1 MKRRDFDPQFFLIL
15 SPSLC
20 YTRLF
25 NLSVLLTAI
34 LILISA
40 KLAQKLTLIRI
51 YLKILLNP
59 EYLYFILIYSTALQT
74 QLYRFYVYISEED
87 CADM

>member
-20 YTRLF
+20 CTRLF

-40 KLAQKLTLIRI
+40 KIST
-51 YLKILLNP
+51 KINTYKNIFKNTV
-59 EYLYFILIYSTALQT
+59 ESRVFILHAYL
-74 QLYRFYVYISEED
+74 
-87 CADM
+87 